1 MTLRIIWG
9 GGFYKKTFCKV
20 QAHYVETTSPAR
32 TSKSQ
37 APTEAPNPEG
47 MRREQLPKSRGGE
60 GCVEKRVPSQE
71 LRPSGDAS
79 PGHPVRES
87 GKNTYCLL
95 RPQLQL
101 SGSPL
106 TNIQR
111 ARKLEDLAFTSQP
124 LGMEQGREG
133 WAAGLEGSA
142 GRARA
147 LTQPSSGLVSDPGIH
162 CSVVDYSESFEEI
175 DETVYEWQMWGTG
188 FWTLGGLSVKYK
200 MRRIRHVIPL
210 WQGTQH
216 LGLHCRTTPVMNETH
231 GSDSPLTKN

>member
-1 MTLRIIWG
+1 M
-9 GGFYKKTFCKV
+9 
-20 QAHYVETTSPAR
+20 ETTSPAR

-79 PGHPVRES
+79 PRHPVRES
-87 GKNTYCLL
+87 GKNTYYLL
-95 RPQLQL
+95 WPQLQL

-124 LGMEQGREG
+124 LGMEQGKEG

-162 CSVVDYSESFEEI
+162 CSVVDYSVFRGNWWNSL
-175 DETVYEWQMWGTG
+175 WRQMWATG
-188 FWTLGGLSVKYK
+188 FWTLGGLTVKYK
-200 MRRIRHVIPL
+200 MKRIRHFIPL

-216 LGLHCRTTPVMNETH
+216 LGLHCRATPVMNETH
-231 GSDSPLTKN
+231 GSDSPLMKN